1 MVLLL
6 LLLLRVAVRVTQPLI
21 PESRPLWLNEKELA
35 RSVSSMDIPV
45 LNGAAGLPS
54 AEQVLDP
61 RVLQSP
67 EIARPVPQPGPLLFT
82 EEAPLRSSVVGPG
95 PATELRE
102 KAGSLP
108 ACCET
113 TSMDGSKARVAQ
125 LSRTAS
131 SSSDSSTDSSSSAS
145 NSEDS
150 AEEREV
156 SRALLLAAPSI
167 NPDAVGMSLA
177 LMASL
182 PKKSHLEA
190 GGGSQIPPPAQET
203 PPPPAQRLPEE
214 SERIRLPTQLGG
226 DEVEL
231 ISEEV
236 PP

>member
-1 MVLLL
+1 
-6 LLLLRVAVRVTQPLI
+6 
-21 PESRPLWLNEKELA
+21 
-35 RSVSSMDIPV
+35 MDIPV

-150 AEEREV
+150 AEERE
-156 SRALLLAAPSI
+156 SDSSSEAGSEDQFLPAAPR
-167 NPDAVGMSLA
+167 VHLA
-177 LMASL
+177 SSSSFSSSSVLSM
-182 PKKSHLEA
+182 
-190 GGGSQIPPPAQET
+190 ICCF
-203 PPPPAQRLPEE
+203 
-214 SERIRLPTQLGG
+214 
-226 DEVEL
+226 
-231 ISEEV
+231 
-236 PP
+236 